1 MITLIQLDYAD
12 ELPLMNQLARLKN
25 MVIQLSPI
33 IEEQW
38 RQGMEQEVSLKNADL
53 YIISWFLIS
62 CSGF

>member
-53 YIISWFLIS
+53 YIRVLN
-62 CSGF
+62 